1 MEAMPSPSVVV
12 LCGPNGAGKS
22 TAAET
27 LLRDTLAVAEF
38 VNADTIAQGLS
49 GFRPAASALAAG
61 RVMLARLHELAAK
74 RDDFAFET
82 TLASRSFAP
91 WLRELAATGYRVQI
105 VFVWLPTPE
114 LAVLRVRERVRAGG
128 HDAPEDT
135 IRRRYSRG
143 IRNFLELYR
152 PLAETWLVYDN
163 SGANAPALFASGE
176 GSRTER
182 ILDEERWRAFRSSA
196 RDSGPAPDGL

>member
-1 MEAMPSPSVVV
+1 VRVAWSVSGRRSGVEPYPAAGGRATARRAVPGQAGAGRARRPLVRSAATVVLDFDRTRGFMEAMPCPRVVV

-82 TLASRSFAP
+82 TLASRSF
-91 WLRELAATGYRVQI
+91 
-105 VFVWLPTPE
+105 
-114 LAVLRVRERVRAGG
+114 
-128 HDAPEDT
+128 
-135 IRRRYSRG
+135 
-143 IRNFLELYR
+143 
-152 PLAETWLVYDN
+152 
-163 SGANAPALFASGE
+163 
-176 GSRTER
+176 
-182 ILDEERWRAFRSSA
+182 
-196 RDSGPAPDGL
+196 